1 MHWKRTGT
9 SCGCARMEAADVTAL
24 ILIGALG
31 LALASIVVLCRVD
44 SARHKKRQ
52 HEALRSFYER

>member
-1 MHWKRTGT
+1 M
-9 SCGCARMEAADVTAL
+9 TAI

-31 LALASIVVLCRVD
+31 LVLASIVVLFRVD
-44 SARHKKRQ
+44 ARRHKKRQ

>member
-1 MHWKRTGT
+1 M
-9 SCGCARMEAADVTAL
+9 AIL
-24 ILIGALG
+24 LLIGALG
-31 LALASIVVLCRVD
+31 LALASIVVLFRVD

>member
-1 MHWKRTGT
+1 M
-9 SCGCARMEAADVTAL
+9 TAL

-31 LALASIVVLCRVD
+31 LALASIVVLFRVD
-44 SARHKKRQ
+44 NARHQKRQ

>member
-1 MHWKRTGT
+1 MTI
-9 SCGCARMEAADVTAL
+9 L
-24 ILIGALG
+24 LLIGALG
-31 LALASIVVLCRVD
+31 LALASIYVLVRVD